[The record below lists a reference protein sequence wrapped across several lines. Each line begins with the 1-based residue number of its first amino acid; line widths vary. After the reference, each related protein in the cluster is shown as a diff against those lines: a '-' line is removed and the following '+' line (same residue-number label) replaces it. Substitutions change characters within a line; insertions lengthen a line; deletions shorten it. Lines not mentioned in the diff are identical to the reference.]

1 MKKKTAS
8 SSKRRPIQ
16 KSSFLKKFLRTVCVF
31 FIWVGIAVGLGVIW
45 FSQGLPDLNN
55 FNAHIRNPSI
65 TIQTQNGEIIATYGD
80 YFDGIVYVKD
90 LPNYVPQAI
99 MAVEDRRFYSHFGL
113 DVIGLIRA
121 AYHNYKA
128 KRVVQGGSTITQQL
142 AKNFLIS
149 QGIISVHDRSYKRKI
164 QELLLALWLEW
175 HFKKD
180 DIFTLYLNRVYL
192 GAGTYGIEAAS
203 QKYFNK
209 SARYLT
215 VFEAAVI
222 AGLLKA
228 PSKYSPSAH
237 PKEAKNRAKVALE
250 LMEDAG
256 FLKDSKKYLNEGICQ
271 FETYEKNY
279 DRYAGA
285 RFFCDWIVED
295 IPNYVHIDQDLVVV
309 VTLDPFMQKCAEE
322 ACEQGL
328 KEFSQRLK
336 VEEMAFVAMT
346 HDGAVKAMVGGR
358 NYKKSQYN
366 RATQAKRQ
374 PGSAFKIFVYAAA
387 MDCGMDLQDMVDS
400 SPFHKG
406 NWHPSNYKWKETGSV
421 TIETAFLKSINSV
434 SIRLTEALSPRRVIS
449 MAKKMGITQRLDEHI
464 SIALG
469 SIEVTLLDLV
479 SSMATFINKGY
490 AVWNYGI
497 LEIRNK
503 KGKILYNHK
512 SPSITRVIGDDG
524 LQKMRQLLRS
534 CVERGSGRAANIS
547 SDVAGKTGSNG
558 DKDIWFVGYQ
568 DSPYDTSLAIGV
580 WAGNDHNQKLSKIA
594 TGGRGAAPVAGYFL
608 NYLQQRKKDTRLQKS
623 HENAVSIDDVL
634 TDFD

>member
-1 MKKKTAS
+1 MKKKNLS
-8 SSKRRPIQ
+8 SRQHRNQK
-16 KSSFLKKFLRTVCVF
+16 KSSFLKKFLRTLCVF
-31 FIWVGIAVGLGVIW
+31 FIWIGIAIGLSIIW
-45 FSQGLPDLNN
+45 FAQELPDLNN

-80 YFDGIVYVKD
+80 YFDGIVYIKD
-90 LPNYVPQAI
+90 LPAYVPQVI

-113 DVIGLIRA
+113 DIIGLVRA
-121 AYHNYKA
+121 AYNNYKA

-149 QGIISVHDRSYKRKI
+149 QGVISAHDRSYKRKI

-228 PSKYSPSAH
+228 PSKYCPSAH
-237 PKEAKNRAKVALE
+237 PKEAKNRAKVALD

-256 FLKDSKKYLNEGICQ
+256 FLKDSHKYLNEGMHQ

-279 DRYAGA
+279 DRYIGA

-295 IPNYVHIDQDLVVV
+295 IPNYVHIDQDLIVV
-309 VTLDPFMQKCAEE
+309 VTLDPFIQKCAED

-328 KEFSQRLK
+328 KKFGKTLNTQ
-336 VEEMAFVAMT
+336 EMAFVAMT
-346 HDGAVKAMVGGR
+346 HDGAVKAMVGGH

-366 RATQAKRQ
+366 RAVQAKRQ

-387 MDCGMDLQDMVDS
+387 MDSGMDPQDMIDS
-400 SPFHKG
+400 SPFHQD
-406 NWHPSNYKWKETGSV
+406 NWHPSNYKWRETGPV
-421 TIETAFLKSINSV
+421 TIETAFLNSINSV
-434 SIRLTEALSPRRVIS
+434 SIRLTEALSPKRVIS

-497 LEIRNK
+497 MEIRNK
-503 KGKILYNHK
+503 KGTILYTHK
-512 SPSITRVIGDDG
+512 SPSITRVITDDG
-524 LQKMRQLLRS
+524 LKKMKLLLRA
-534 CVERGSGRAANIS
+534 CVERGSGRAANVS
-547 SDVAGKTGSNG
+547 ADVAGKTGSNG
-558 DKDIWFVGYQ
+558 DKDIWFIGYQ
-568 DSPYDTSLAIGV
+568 DPQYDTSLAIGV
-580 WAGNDHNQKLSKIA
+580 WAGNDKNQKLAKIA
-594 TGGRGAAPVAGYFL
+594 TGGRGAAPVVGYFL
-608 NYLQQRKKDTRLQKS
+608 NDLKNKNKDI
-623 HENAVSIDDVL
+623 HELSISNHGVSIDDAFADL
-634 TDFD
+634 D